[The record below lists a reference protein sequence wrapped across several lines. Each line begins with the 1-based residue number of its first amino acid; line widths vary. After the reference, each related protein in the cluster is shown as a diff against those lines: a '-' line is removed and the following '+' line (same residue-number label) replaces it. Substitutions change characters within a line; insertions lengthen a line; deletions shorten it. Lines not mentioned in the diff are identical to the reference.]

1 DPRIREIRGL
11 GLMIGVE
18 LKQKAG
24 PIAQAMLA
32 EGILVLLAGTT
43 VLRFL
48 PPLVIT
54 RQEIDRVISA
64 LTKVL
69 AKTPKDPTE

>member
-1 DPRIREIRGL
+1 
-11 GLMIGVE
+11 MVGVE

-24 PIAQAMLA
+24 PIAQAMLR
-32 EGILVLLAGTT
+32 EGVLVLLAGTT

-54 RQEIDRVISA
+54 RDQIDAVIAA
-64 LTKVL
+64 LAKVL
-69 AKTPKDPTE
+69 AATPRDTAE